1 MPDIAGL
8 LKAEIVRLSNKTVR
22 QHLGPVKSASAAH
35 RRQIAALKKQVS
47 SLERELAKLRR
58 STSSRVVSEASG
70 NTDASKNRFVAK
82 GLRSLRARLDLS
94 AEDFGRLVGV
104 SSQSVYNWEQEK
116 SRPRPAQVAAI
127 AAVRTIGKREAL
139 ARLAQMG
146 PASEG

>member
-22 QHLGPVKSASAAH
+22 QHLGPLKSASAAH
-35 RRQIAALKKQVS
+35 RHQIAALKKQVAG
-47 SLERELAKLRR
+47 LEKELARLRR
-58 STSSRVVSEASG
+58 SNGRAEAQK
-70 NTDASKNRFVAK
+70 DADAETSKNRFVAK

-146 PASEG
+146 PASES

>member
-35 RRQIAALKKQVS
+35 RRQIAALRKQVS

-58 STSSRVVSEASG
+58 STSSRTVSEE
-70 NTDASKNRFVAK
+70 TDSDTSKNRFVAK

-139 ARLAQMG
+139 ARLEQLG
-146 PASEG
+146 QTSGS

>member
-22 QHLGPVKSASAAH
+22 QHLGPLKSASAAH
-35 RRQIAALKKQVS
+35 RHQIAALKKQVAG
-47 SLERELAKLRR
+47 LEKELAKLRR
-58 STSSRVVSEASG
+58 SSAHTDVPRRTESE
-70 NTDASKNRFVAK
+70 TSKNRFVAK
-82 GLRSLRARLDLS
+82 GLRSLRTRLDLS

>member
-22 QHLGPVKSASAAH
+22 QHLGPLKSASTAH

-47 SLERELAKLRR
+47 ALEREISKLRR
-58 STSSRVVSEASG
+58 SSPSRNVQEDAE
-70 NTDASKNRFVAK
+70 TDASKNRFVAK
-82 GLRSLRARLDLS
+82 GLRSLRARLGLS

-116 SRPRPAQVAAI
+116 SRPRAAQVAAI
-127 AAVRTIGKREAL
+127 AGVRTIGKREAL
-139 ARLAQMG
+139 ARLEQLGTADKT
-146 PASEG
+146 

>member
-22 QHLGPVKSASAAH
+22 QHLAPVKSASNAH
-35 RRQIAALKKQVS
+35 RRQIAALKKQIYA
-47 SLERELAKLRR
+47 LEREISKLRR
-58 STSSRVVSEASG
+58 SSPSTKAQDDIETDTSR
-70 NTDASKNRFVAK
+70 NRFVAK
-82 GLRSLRARLDLS
+82 GLRSLRARLGLS

-127 AAVRTIGKREAL
+127 AAVRSIGKRQAL
-139 ARLAQMG
+139 ARLEQTG
-146 PASEG
+146 PASES

>member
-1 MPDIAGL
+1 M
-8 LKAEIVRLSNKTVR
+8 
-22 QHLGPVKSASAAH
+22 
-35 RRQIAALKKQVS
+35 
-47 SLERELAKLRR
+47 
-58 STSSRVVSEASG
+58 
-70 NTDASKNRFVAK
+70 
-82 GLRSLRARLDLS
+82 RARLDLS